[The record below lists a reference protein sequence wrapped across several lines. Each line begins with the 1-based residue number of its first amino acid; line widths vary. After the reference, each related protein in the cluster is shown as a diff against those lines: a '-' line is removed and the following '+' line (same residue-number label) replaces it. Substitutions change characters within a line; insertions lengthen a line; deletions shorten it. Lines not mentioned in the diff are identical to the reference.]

1 MKRWKGRISIGVFIQ
16 ESEINDFADI
26 VEEYIP
32 TKRIIYTVYV
42 RKRDE
47 VAYYQPMMSAKRE
60 FPEGIY
66 PMNILRDLSIESI
79 HSTHYLLI
87 DIDIFISDTLFDSIE
102 QNRQF
107 LNNHYNIL
115 VFQSFQFTRYV
126 NKTECY
132 ATGNCSDL

>member
-1 MKRWKGRISIGVFIQ
+1 M
-16 ESEINDFADI
+16 A
-26 VEEYIP
+26 
-32 TKRIIYTVYV
+32 
-42 RKRDE
+42 
-47 VAYYQPMMSAKRE
+47 AKRE

-87 DIDIFISDTLFDSIE
+87 DIDIFISETLFDSIE

-132 ATGNCSDL
+132 ATGNCSNL